1 MRSNDGEY
9 PRAYVVLK
17 PGQHATDKEIMDF
30 IKERV
35 APVKQLTGG
44 VVILDAIPKNA
55 SGKIL
60 RNVLREMGQREAKE
74 FSVASKL

>member
-1 MRSNDGEY
+1 MRSDSGEY

-17 PGQHATDKEIMDF
+17 AGQHATDKEIMDF
-30 IKERV
+30 VKERV

-44 VVILDAIPKNA
+44 VVFLDAIPKNA

-60 RNVLREMGQREAKE
+60 RNVLKKMAQREAKT